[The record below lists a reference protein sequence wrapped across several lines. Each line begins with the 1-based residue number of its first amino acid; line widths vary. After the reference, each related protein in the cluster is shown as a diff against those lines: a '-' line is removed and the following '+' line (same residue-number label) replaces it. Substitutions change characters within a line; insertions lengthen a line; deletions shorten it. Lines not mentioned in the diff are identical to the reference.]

1 MKSKDILKQLIPG
14 LIVGFLL
21 GFILITIV
29 GVDKEN
35 EVPNIIGGVMSC
47 AIPTLL
53 NGLIVLKGTAKVLD
67 RKLSIG
73 KALVINIPYI
83 IMAAILGLLFTYGVL
98 MTALD
103 IDLRTLSQ
111 MENTLI
117 FATLGAILST
127 ILAYFALRH
136 YEKSVKYT
144 RRDK

>member
-14 LIVGFLL
+14 LVVGFIL

-73 KALVINIPYI
+73 KAFIINIPYI
-83 IMAAILGLLFTYGVL
+83 IIAGILGFLFAYGFL

-103 IDLRTLSQ
+103 IDLRTLTQ
-111 MENTLI
+111 MENTI
-117 FATLGAILST
+117 MFATLGAIIST
-127 ILAYFALRH
+127 FLAYFALRH

>member
-29 GVDKEN
+29 GVDEEN

-127 ILAYFALRH
+127 VLAYFALRH

>member
-14 LIVGFLL
+14 LVVGFIL

-29 GVDKEN
+29 GDDKEN
-35 EVPNIIGGVMSC
+35 ELPNIIGGVMSC
-47 AIPTLL
+47 AVPTLL
-53 NGLIVLKGTAKVLD
+53 NGLIVLKGTAKTLD

-73 KALVINIPYI
+73 KAFVINIPYI
-83 IMAAILGLLFTYGVL
+83 IIAGILGFLFAYGFL

-103 IDLRTLSQ
+103 IDLRTLTQ
-111 MENTLI
+111 MENTII
-117 FATLGAILST
+117 FATLGAIIST
-127 ILAYFALRH
+127 FLAYFALKH

>member
-29 GVDKEN
+29 GVDEEN

-136 YEKSVKYT
+136 YEKLVKYT

>member
-1 MKSKDILKQLIPG
+1 MKSNDIIKQLAPG
-14 LIVGFLL
+14 LIVGFIL
-21 GFILITIV
+21 GFALITVV
-29 GVDKEN
+29 GVDTEN

-47 AIPTLL
+47 VIPTLL

-73 KALVINIPYI
+73 KAFLINIPYI
-83 IMAAILGLLFTYGVL
+83 IIAGILGFLFAYGVL

-103 IDLRTLSQ
+103 IDLRTLQ
-111 MENTLI
+111 PMENTLI
-117 FATLGAILST
+117 FATLGAIIST
-127 ILAYFALRH
+127 FLAYFALRH

>member
-14 LIVGFLL
+14 LIVGFFL

-29 GVDKEN
+29 GVDEEN

-98 MTALD
+98 ITALD

-117 FATLGAILST
+117 FATLGAIIST
-127 ILAYFALRH
+127 VLARH
-136 YEKSVKYT
+136 IPLQI
-144 RRDK
+144 D

>member
-1 MKSKDILKQLIPG
+1 MKSKDIIKQLAPG
-14 LIVGFLL
+14 LIVGFIL
-21 GFILITIV
+21 GFALITVV
-29 GVDKEN
+29 GVDTEN

-73 KALVINIPYI
+73 KAFLINIPYI
-83 IMAAILGLLFTYGVL
+83 IIAGILGFLFAYGVL

-103 IDLRTLSQ
+103 IDLRTITQ

-117 FATLGAILST
+117 FATLGAIIST
-127 ILAYFALRH
+127 FLAYFALRH

>member
-29 GVDKEN
+29 GVDEEN

-47 AIPTLL
+47 AVPTLL
-53 NGLIVLKGTAKVLD
+53 NGLIVLNGTAKVLD

-136 YEKSVKYT
+136 
-144 RRDK
+144 

>member
-1 MKSKDILKQLIPG
+1 MKSKDIIKQLAPG
-14 LIVGFLL
+14 LIVGFIL
-21 GFILITIV
+21 GFALITVV
-29 GVDKEN
+29 GVDTEN

-73 KALVINIPYI
+73 KAFLINIPYI
-83 IMAAILGLLFTYGVL
+83 IIAGILGFLFAYGVL

-103 IDLRTLSQ
+103 IDLRTLTQ

-117 FATLGAILST
+117 FATLGAIIST
-127 ILAYFALRH
+127 FLAYFALRH

-144 RRDK
+144 RREK

>member
-14 LIVGFLL
+14 LVVGFIL

-73 KALVINIPYI
+73 KAFVINIPYI
-83 IMAAILGLLFTYGVL
+83 IIAGILGFLFAYGFL

-103 IDLRTLSQ
+103 IDLRTLTQ
-111 MENTLI
+111 MENTI
-117 FATLGAILST
+117 MFATLGAIIST
-127 ILAYFALRH
+127 FLAYFALRH

>member
-29 GVDKEN
+29 GVDEEN

-117 FATLGAILST
+117 FATLGAIIST
-127 ILAYFALRH
+127 VLAYFALRH

>member
-47 AIPTLL
+47 AVPTLL

-83 IMAAILGLLFTYGVL
+83 IMAAILGLLFTL
-98 MTALD
+98 LEF
-103 IDLRTLSQ
+103 L
-111 MENTLI
+111 
-117 FATLGAILST
+117 
-127 ILAYFALRH
+127 
-136 YEKSVKYT
+136 
-144 RRDK
+144 

>member
-1 MKSKDILKQLIPG
+1 MKSKDIIKQLAPG
-14 LIVGFLL
+14 LIF
-21 GFILITIV
+21 GFILGFALITVV
-29 GVDKEN
+29 GVDTEN

-73 KALVINIPYI
+73 KAFLINIPYI
-83 IMAAILGLLFTYGVL
+83 IIAGILGFLFAYGVL

-103 IDLRTLSQ
+103 IDLRTLTQ

-117 FATLGAILST
+117 FATLGAIIST
-127 ILAYFALRH
+127 FLAYFALRH

>member
-14 LIVGFLL
+14 LIVGFFL

-29 GVDKEN
+29 GVDEEN

-98 MTALD
+98 ITALD

>member
-1 MKSKDILKQLIPG
+1 MKSKDIIKQLAPG
-14 LIVGFLL
+14 LIVGVIL
-21 GFILITIV
+21 GFALITVV
-29 GVDKEN
+29 GVDTEN

-73 KALVINIPYI
+73 KAFLINIPYI
-83 IMAAILGLLFTYGVL
+83 IIAGILGFLFAYGVL

-103 IDLRTLSQ
+103 IDLRTLQ
-111 MENTLI
+111 PMENTLI
-117 FATLGAILST
+117 FATLGAIIST
-127 ILAYFALRH
+127 FLAYFALRH

>member
-29 GVDKEN
+29 GVDEEN

>member
-1 MKSKDILKQLIPG
+1 MKSKDIIKQLAPG
-14 LIVGFLL
+14 LIVGFIL
-21 GFILITIV
+21 GFALITVV
-29 GVDKEN
+29 GVDTEN

-47 AIPTLL
+47 AVPTLL

-73 KALVINIPYI
+73 KAFLINIPYI
-83 IMAAILGLLFTYGVL
+83 IIAGILGFLFAYGVL

-103 IDLRTLSQ
+103 IDLRTLQ
-111 MENTLI
+111 PMENTLI
-117 FATLGAILST
+117 FATLGAIIST
-127 ILAYFALRH
+127 FLAYFALRH

>member
-14 LIVGFLL
+14 LVVGFIL

-73 KALVINIPYI
+73 KAFVINIPYI
-83 IMAAILGLLFTYGVL
+83 IIAGILGFLFAYGFL
-98 MTALD
+98 MSALD
-103 IDLRTLSQ
+103 IDLRTLTQ
-111 MENTLI
+111 MENTI
-117 FATLGAILST
+117 MFATLGAIIST
-127 ILAYFALRH
+127 FLAYFALRH

>member
-14 LIVGFLL
+14 LIVGFLF

-29 GVDKEN
+29 GVDEEN

>member
-29 GVDKEN
+29 GVDEEN

-53 NGLIVLKGTAKVLD
+53 NGLVVLKGTAKVLD

-98 MTALD
+98 ITALD

>member
-1 MKSKDILKQLIPG
+1 MKSKDIIKQLAPG
-14 LIVGFLL
+14 LIVGFIL
-21 GFILITIV
+21 GFALITVV
-29 GVDKEN
+29 GVDTEN

-73 KALVINIPYI
+73 KAFLINIPYI
-83 IMAAILGLLFTYGVL
+83 IIAGILGFLFTYGVL

-103 IDLRTLSQ
+103 IDLRTLQ
-111 MENTLI
+111 PMENTLI
-117 FATLGAILST
+117 FATLGAIIST
-127 ILAYFALRH
+127 FLAYFALRH

>member
-1 MKSKDILKQLIPG
+1 MKSKDILKHLIPG
-14 LIVGFLL
+14 LVVGFIL

-73 KALVINIPYI
+73 KAFVINIPYI
-83 IMAAILGLLFTYGVL
+83 IIAGILGFLFAYGFL

-103 IDLRTLSQ
+103 IDLRTLTQ
-111 MENTLI
+111 MENTI
-117 FATLGAILST
+117 MFATLGAIIST
-127 ILAYFALRH
+127 FLAYFALRH

>member
-1 MKSKDILKQLIPG
+1 MKSKDIIKQLAPG
-14 LIVGFLL
+14 LIVGFIL
-21 GFILITIV
+21 GFALITVV
-29 GVDKEN
+29 GVDTEN

-73 KALVINIPYI
+73 KAFLINIQYI
-83 IMAAILGLLFTYGVL
+83 IIAGILGFLFAYGVL

-103 IDLRTLSQ
+103 IDLRTLQ
-111 MENTLI
+111 PMENTLI
-117 FATLGAILST
+117 FATLGAIIST
-127 ILAYFALRH
+127 FLAYFALRH

>member
-29 GVDKEN
+29 GVDEEN

-53 NGLIVLKGTAKVLD
+53 NGLIVLKGTV
-67 RKLSIG
+67 
-73 KALVINIPYI
+73 NIPYI

>member
-1 MKSKDILKQLIPG
+1 MKSKDIIKQLAPG
-14 LIVGFLL
+14 LIVGFIL
-21 GFILITIV
+21 GFALITVV
-29 GVDKEN
+29 GVDTEN

-73 KALVINIPYI
+73 KAFLINIPYI
-83 IMAAILGLLFTYGVL
+83 IIAGILGFLFAYGVL

-103 IDLRTLSQ
+103 IDLRTLTQ

-117 FATLGAILST
+117 FATLGAIIST
-127 ILAYFALRH
+127 FLAYFALRH

>member
-14 LIVGFLL
+14 LIVGFFL

-29 GVDKEN
+29 GVDEEN

-83 IMAAILGLLFTYGVL
+83 IMAAILGFLFTYGVL

>member
-29 GVDKEN
+29 GVDEEN

-98 MTALD
+98 ITALD

-117 FATLGAILST
+117 FATLGAIIST
-127 ILAYFALRH
+127 VLAYFALRH